1 MDFKHIRFGLTFAM
15 LAIFFGGLMGL
26 GFGCCEDSFKGK
38 FKEDATSALKEKY
51 NGDQNKADKVS
62 AKSWVYMKRAHLH
75 SQTMGVISIVL
86 SLIAAGLAFPPLLQT
101 YISCRFLF
109 IFLTWLYIPIT

>member
-1 MDFKHIRFGLTFAM
+1 MDFKHIRFGLAFAM
-15 LAIFFGGLMGL
+15 LAILLGGLMGL
-26 GFGCCEDSFKGK
+26 GFGCCEDSFKDK

-86 SLIAAGLAFPPLLQT
+86 S
-101 YISCRFLF
+101 
-109 IFLTWLYIPIT
+109 